1 MAPDAPL
8 DPNRQPSQLAQ
19 VGSAVRWTLGNLEQA
34 FDQAVDEAFR
44 TCTTILDDLGC
55 AASDAASVAG
65 DEPVPAVDA
74 ARFRSCEG
82 PVADGEPGEGLGNH
96 SAAA

>member
-1 MAPDAPL
+1 MAPDETTNA
-8 DPNRQPSQLAQ
+8 QGQKSQLDH

-55 AASDAASVAG
+55 AATDAAGVAG
-65 DEPVPAVDA
+65 DGAVPAVDA

-96 SAAA
+96 SAVA